1 MKSCTVFAVQA
12 DGTELMTVE
21 GLEQDGKL
29 HPLQEGFMAE
39 HGLQCGYC
47 TPGMLMTSYAFLK
60 KHPTPTEDEI
70 RWAISGNLCRCTGY
84 VNIVKAVQHAAA
96 KLAKEARDGAQDLA
110 RSRRHG
116 ALDQAEG
123 RPALH
128 PRQGHLRRRRP
139 AARDALPGHRAQ
151 PLRPR
156 EDQEDRHARRRWP
169 IPGVLAVI
177 TGQDLA
183 KYNLHWMPTLMSD
196 TQMVLPVEKVM
207 YQAQEVA
214 AVLATSRYAAADG
227 AAAVEVEYEPL
238 PVVVDP
244 KKALEPGAP
253 VLRTDKKDKKDNH
266 IWHWEWGDKG
276 ATDRAFGEAAV
287 TVKEDIY
294 LPRIHVASIETCG
307 CIAHFDK
314 VDGKLT
320 VWMTTQA
327 PHAIRTVFALVA
339 GHVGLAEHKIRI
351 ISPDIGGGF
360 GGKVPVYPGYVI
372 AVAASVL
379 TGKPVKWI
387 EDRMENLQADSFARD
402 YHITAELA
410 AKKDGTLT
418 ALRIK
423 TIADHG
429 YTDAAANPSKF
440 PAGLFHVCT
449 GSYDLKTAHVEVDG
463 VYTNKPPGGIAY
475 RCSFRVTEAVHT
487 IERMVD
493 LMAHQLGVDPAEFR
507 MKNFIKPEQFP
518 YKSALGWEYDSGNY
532 AGALKKAMDTIG
544 YADLRREQAEKRT
557 ARSAHGHRHL
567 ELHRDRRRRPVQA
580 LRHPR
585 PQDVRQLRDPDPPD
599 RQGHRAVRHEVAGAG
614 PRDDLRSDPRRGAG
628 HSRRR
633 HPGRG
638 GRHRHRARTAW
649 ARTPAA
655 RRRSPAPP
663 RRSRPARCA
672 TRRRKIAAYLLEV
685 AEDDL
690 VWEPGKF
697 SVKGA
702 PGKSKTI
709 QDIAFAAYTNHP
721 QGMEAGLEAVSYY
734 DPPNL
739 TYPFG
744 SYICVVD
751 IDSGTGR
758 GEGPPVRRHR
768 RLRQHH
774 QPDDRA
780 GPGPRRPDH
789 GAGAGALR
797 GNLLRRDRQHPR
809 RQLHRLS
816 RAHGGRDAEVGDR
829 AIRSRRRPTIRS
841 APRASA
847 NRPPSARRPRSRTRW
862 STRSGIWACAT
873 STSRSRPRRCGSCS
887 ARRA

>member
-1 MKSCTVFAVQA
+1 MTPKTTPEVGGMGHSIKRKEDPRFIRGK
-12 DGTELMTVE
+12 GTYVDDVDL
-21 GLEQDGKL
+21 
-29 HPLQEGFMAE
+29 
-39 HGLQCGYC
+39 
-47 TPGMLMTSYAFLK
+47 PGMLWLDIVRSPHAHAK
-60 KHPTPTEDEI
+60 
-70 RWAISGNLCRCTGY
+70 
-84 VNIVKAVQHAAA
+84 IVKIDSTRA
-96 KLAKEARDGAQDLA
+96 LAT
-110 RSRRHG
+110 
-116 ALDQAEG
+116 
-123 RPALH
+123 
-128 PRQGHLRRRRP
+128 
-139 AARDALPGHRAQ
+139 
-151 PLRPR
+151 
-156 EDQEDRHARRRWP
+156 
-169 IPGVLAVI
+169 PGVLAVI

-227 AAAVEVEYEPL
+227 AAAVDVTYEPL

-244 KKALEPGAP
+244 KKALAPGAP

-266 IWHWEWGDKG
+266 IWHWEWGNRE
-276 ATDRAFGEAAV
+276 ATDREFASAEV
-287 TVKEDIY
+287 TVKQDIY
-294 LPRIHVASIETCG
+294 IPRIHVASIETCG
-307 CIAHFDK
+307 CVAHFDK
-314 VDGKLT
+314 VNDKLT

-410 AKKDGTLT
+410 ARKDGTLT

-423 TIADHG
+423 TLADHG

-449 GSYDLKTAHVEVDG
+449 GSYDLKAAHVEVDG
-463 VYTNKPPGGIAY
+463 AYTNKPPGGIAY

-493 LMAHQLGVDPAEFR
+493 LMAHQLGQDPAELR
-507 MKNFIKPEQFP
+507 MKNFVKPEQFP

-532 AGALKKAMDTIG
+532 HGALRKAMDKIG
-544 YADLRREQAEKRT
+544 YAELRKEQADKRT
-557 ARSAHGHRHL
+557 SGQLMGIGISSFTEIVGAGPSKHFDILGLKMFDSCEIRIHPTGKAIARFGTKSQG
-567 ELHRDRRRRPVQA
+567 
-580 LRHPR
+580 
-585 PQDVRQLRDPDPPD
+585 
-599 RQGHRAVRHEVAGAG
+599 QGHETTYAQILAEELGIPAKDIQIEEGDTDTAPYGLGTYASRSTPVAGA
-614 PRDDLRSDPRRGAG
+614 A
-628 HSRRR
+628 
-633 HPGRG
+633 
-638 GRHRHRARTAW
+638 AAV
-649 ARTPAA
+649 AA
-655 RRRSPAPP
+655 RKIRDKA
-663 RRSRPARCA
+663 
-672 TRRRKIAAYLLEV
+672 RKIAAHLMEV

-702 PGKSKTI
+702 PGKFKTI
-709 QDIAFAAYTNHP
+709 QDISFAAYTNHP

-751 IDSGTGR
+751 VDSGTG
-758 GEGPPVRRHR
+758 EVKVRRFVAIDDCGNIINPMIVQGQVHGGLTMGLAPALYEEISYDEQGNVR
-768 RLRQHH
+768 GGSFIDYLLPTAVETPKWETDHTVTPSPHH
-774 QPDDRA
+774 PL
-780 GPGPRRPDH
+780 
-789 GAGAGALR
+789 GAKGVGESATVGAPAAIANAVVDALWHLGVR
-797 GNLLRRDRQHPR
+797 HIDIPITPAKVWKLLREK
-809 RQLHRLS
+809 
-816 RAHGGRDAEVGDR
+816 GVTE
-829 AIRSRRRPTIRS
+829 
-841 APRASA
+841 
-847 NRPPSARRPRSRTRW
+847 
-862 STRSGIWACAT
+862 
-873 STSRSRPRRCGSCS
+873 
-887 ARRA
+887 